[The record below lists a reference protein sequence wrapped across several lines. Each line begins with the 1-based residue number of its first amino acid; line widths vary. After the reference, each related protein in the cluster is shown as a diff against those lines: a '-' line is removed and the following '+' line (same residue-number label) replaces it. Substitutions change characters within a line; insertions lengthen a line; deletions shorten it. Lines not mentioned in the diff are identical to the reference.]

1 MRKNTVLTTTVIR
14 VGAEHRI
21 ILEILCEKCYNPIA
35 VTWQGKI
42 VGKDVVFPCFGETAF
57 CQHCNDNISIRIDRI
72 SALRW
77 LYLAK
82 LEIINCLFSDSL
94 SNAKKRGGSKTGK
107 KRKKKIK
114 YFQKKHLESDGSAD

>member
-1 MRKNTVLTTTVIR
+1 MNRNIVLTTTVIR

-21 ILEILCEKCYNPIA
+21 ILEILCEKCQNPMVIM
-35 VTWQGKI
+35 WQGKI

-57 CQHCNDNISIRIDRI
+57 CQHCNDNISINIKCI

-82 LEIINCLFSDSL
+82 LEIVNCLYSDSL
-94 SNAKKRGGSKTGK
+94 GDGNKRGGSKTGK

-114 YFQKKHLESDGSAD
+114 YFQKKHLESDG